1 MTPCVISPYAVH
13 KGGYVYVRRAGKS
26 WLHHRY
32 VFYQHHGTLPE
43 AVMHKCD
50 NPRCINIDH
59 LEAGTR
65 AENNADRASKGRS
78 AKTVPTRQ
86 KLRPE
91 DVLAIR
97 ARYVKGK
104 SGVPNPNGVSALA
117 REYSVDTNVIYKV
130 VKGTYVCHGL
140 A

>member
-1 MTPCVISPYAVH
+1 MTPCEISPYRPH
-13 KGGYVYVRRAGKS
+13 KGGYVYVTRGGKQ
-26 WLHHRY
+26 WRHHRY
-32 VFYQHHGTLPE
+32 VFFQHHGTLPE

-50 NPRCINIDH
+50 NPRCINIEH
-59 LEAGTR
+59 LVAGTR
-65 AENNADRASKGRS
+65 AENNADRARKGRS
-78 AKTVPTRQ
+78 AKTVPSRQ
-86 KLRPE
+86 KLRPD

-117 REYSVDTNVIYKV
+117 REYGVDTNVIYKV

-140 A
+140 